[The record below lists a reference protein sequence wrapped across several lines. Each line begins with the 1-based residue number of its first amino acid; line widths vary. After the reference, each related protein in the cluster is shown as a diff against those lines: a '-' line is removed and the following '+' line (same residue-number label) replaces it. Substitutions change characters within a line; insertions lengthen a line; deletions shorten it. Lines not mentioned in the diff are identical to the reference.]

1 MHVKPGDSF
10 SLHRQVQN
18 ASVKHASDMNREQ
31 FLVQSP
37 SAKRATDM
45 NREQFVVAK
54 SKCKTCNWRELWTI
68 CLLQS
73 SKWKTAG
80 AKWNCKTRNWH
91 EPWTICCALLGQRLH
106 LFLTCVK
113 PLSHTGCIEW
123 IDPRCNIVS
132 FHQFQSTILRWE
144 WSKTHWAFDFECN
157 WSWGRVDHFQVA
169 HTAVGHQW
177 HLKKKKKSVLW
188 KETFMFARIPW
199 QDGSPH

>member
-1 MHVKPGDSF
+1 MKV
-10 SLHRQVQN
+10 
-18 ASVKHASDMNREQ
+18 
-31 FLVQSP
+31 
-37 SAKRATDM
+37 
-45 NREQFVVAK
+45 
-54 SKCKTCNWRELWTI
+54 
-68 CLLQS
+68 LLLS
-73 SKWKTAG
+73 SKSSALYQRSRHPTTVINKLLNLKDFNGKCTFNLEIAFLCIDR
-80 AKWNCKTRNWH
+80 CKVELQNMQLT
-91 EPWTICCALLGQRLH
+91 WTVNNLLCTFWATIA
-106 LFLTCVK
+106 LFLTCVE

-144 WSKTHWAFDFECN
+144 LSKTHGAFDFECN

-188 KETFMFARIPW
+188 KETFMFPRIPW